1 MHGKRWQWGGV
12 RVLSVLRV
20 LCVCVCV
27 CVVCVWFVLVG
38 GSRTGR
44 VQRVQRVQS
53 RAFSADHRDL
63 ADDRLRAEFVFTN
76 PNSKGECGCGE
87 SFNV

>member
-44 VQRVQRVQS
+44 VQRGRRQPCIL
-53 RAFSADHRDL
+53 ADYRDL